1 MWADQ
6 ITVSGHRI
14 IMTQTFSE
22 WQCMNIYR
30 RLVESAPKYQEAL
43 RQSATDTACVGLADE
58 NLKAICEDGV
68 NHKGNSK
75 HCDKYTNPD
84 EISACKQGQ
93 SAEIKTPSE
102 GDGGG
107 EEEEKKFVWY

>member
-1 MWADQ
+1 MGGSNNREWPQNHYDAN
-6 ITVSGHRI
+6 I
-14 IMTQTFSE
+14 SE

-75 HCDKYTNPD
+75 YCETHRNPRRN
-84 EISACKQGQ
+84 KRL
-93 SAEIKTPSE
+93 
-102 GDGGG
+102 
-107 EEEEKKFVWY
+107 